1 MGAWIGVHT
10 HTHTHTHTHQGTHID
25 KPAHTSVYTFSEF
38 SHMNLYTD
46 TQEPNTYAHTHVH
59 TQRSSV
65 QDHSRVIIE
74 QENVYVMA
82 DQMLCTSLML
92 TF

>member
-1 MGAWIGVHT
+1 MDAWIGVHA
-10 HTHTHTHTHQGTHID
+10 HTHTHTKAHDID
-25 KPAHTSVYTFSEF
+25 KPAQTSVCTFSEF

-46 TQEPNTYAHTHVH
+46 TQEPNTYAHAHVH

-65 QDHSRVIIE
+65 LDHSRVIIE
-74 QENVYVMA
+74 QVNVV

-92 TF
+92 IF